1 MQNTHYKYKY
11 VTLYI
16 LQLYLKYQTEKFVPC
31 RYIIVNQYTVYE
43 SVFKLQTVGS
53 LRWKYSYRLFLYSV
67 FSSVVSKLGVGQDRW
82 PLLPSDNSVKK
93 N

>member
-43 SVFKLQTVGS
+43 SVFKLQWLLAAWGENIVT
-53 LRWKYSYRLFLYSV
+53 V
-67 FSSVVSKLGVGQDRW
+67 FSYTVYLVQW
-82 PLLPSDNSVKK
+82 FPN
-93 N
+93 